1 MLINDPANG
10 PNALS
15 LSTTMSTPPPSKLRM
30 RLLCTALIL
39 MTGAAGL
46 SGADSLLI
54 ERTLMPDAAPSSFAV
69 GFPNGV
75 NFCYDVV
82 RGGLSYI
89 WRGDFVDVSNVRP
102 NAGKSITPV
111 KLLGNVV
118 YREEG
123 FFPLRLG
130 DPQNG
135 VEFVF
140 KGYHLAGNAIEFRYE
155 INRHRVR
162 EEVTALPDG
171 SGLLRRFRIQAAV
184 EGETWWYI
192 PGSRSGGKLA
202 AANAV
207 PDAGGFRFD
216 AAREFTLEVH
226 FAKASP

>member
-1 MLINDPANG
+1 
-10 PNALS
+10 
-15 LSTTMSTPPPSKLRM
+15 M
-30 RLLCTALIL
+30 RLLCTALVV
-39 MTGAAGL
+39 MTGTAVLRGAAP
-46 SGADSLLI
+46 LLI
-54 ERTLMPDAAPSSFAV
+54 ERTLMPDAAPSAFAV

-75 NFCYDVV
+75 SFCYDVV

-89 WRGDFVDVSNVRP
+89 WRGGFVDVNNVRP

-111 KLLGNVV
+111 KLLGNIV

-123 FFPLRLG
+123 FFPLRVG

-140 KGYHLAGNAIEFRYE
+140 KGYRVTGNAIEFRYE
-155 INRHRVR
+155 IDRHRVR

-171 SGLLRRFRIQAAV
+171 SGLLRRFRIEGAAP
-184 EGETWWYI
+184 GGTWWYV
-192 PGSRSGGKLA
+192 PGSLSGGKLA

-207 PDAGGFRFD
+207 SDAGGYRFD

-226 FAKASP
+226 FAKESP

>member
-1 MLINDPANG
+1 
-10 PNALS
+10 
-15 LSTTMSTPPPSKLRM
+15 MSTPSPSKPRM
-30 RLLCTALIL
+30 RLLCTALL
-39 MTGAAGL
+39 VMTEMAVL
-46 SGADSLLI
+46 RGADSLLI

-89 WRGDFVDVSNVRP
+89 WRGGFVDVNNVRP

-111 KLLGNVV
+111 KLLGNIV

-123 FFPLRLG
+123 FFPLRFG

-140 KGYHLAGNAIEFRYE
+140 KGYRLAGNAIEFRYE
-155 INRHRVR
+155 IDRRRVR

-171 SGLLRRFRIQAAV
+171 SGLLRRFHLEGAAA
-184 EGETWWYI
+184 GETWWYV

-202 AANAV
+202 ASNAV
-207 PDAGGFRFD
+207 SDAGGYRFD
-216 AAREFTLEVH
+216 TAREFTLEVH
-226 FAKASP
+226 FAKESSP